1 MCLQEAVNLGRERLQ
16 GENHKGYLVRVWI
29 EFMFAA
35 EKRTTRELTFLRG
48 LKRCQGHAGRCSE
61 ALGGSLSQGQWATYL
76 KSLLGQCC
84 LQTGSWYSNSSNII
98 GLQVV
103 EEPSCD
109 CEDPSGLWRA

>member
-48 LKRCQGHAGRCSE
+48 LKRCQGHAGRSSE
-61 ALGGSLSQGQWATYL
+61 ALGRSLSPRAMGNL
-76 KSLLGQCC
+76 PEIL
-84 LQTGSWYSNSSNII
+84 I
-98 GLQVV
+98 GTVLPADRLMVF
-103 EEPSCD
+103 
-109 CEDPSGLWRA
+109 